1 MTDALVNISHPT
13 DPTVDIP
20 FIGSR
25 GPFEK
30 IVVSS
35 WQVKSIAEQG
45 FTVEVI
51 KEPYDPVEEHNAQ
64 VRAKA
69 EAKAAA
75 KAQAPVEP
83 EQQEET
89 DPVEPVEPAIPEA
102 TENAVEET
110 SEEEEPEQAEET
122 APEQAEDPAAEEEV
136 SEEEAAEEDE
146 AALTEEQKQE
156 LRDAINGLSSFAEAK
171 QFLTDQQVE
180 LDPMPSKLKDI
191 KAALLTMVE

>member
-30 IVVSS
+30 IVVPS
-35 WQVKSIAEQG
+35 WQAKSIAEQG

-69 EAKAAA
+69 AAKAAA
-75 KAQAPVEP
+75 KAQE
-83 EQQEET
+83 
-89 DPVEPVEPAIPEA
+89 PVEPVEPVIPAATAEA
-102 TENAVEET
+102 ESETPEPAQEEVAEETTEEAVEEVT
-110 SEEEEPEQAEET
+110 EEV
-122 APEQAEDPAAEEEV
+122 AEEEG
-136 SEEEAAEEDE
+136 EP
-146 AALTEEQKQE
+146 LTEEQKQE

-171 QFLTDQQVE
+171 QFLAEQQVVLE
-180 LDPMPSKLKDI
+180 PMPSKLKDI
-191 KAALLTMVE
+191 KAALLAMVE